1 MIVVMHVPYGGE
13 VDIQP
18 AGDHDCQ
25 LRVRCGDD
33 AAELV
38 IPDDLLRQLVAKA
51 SRHLDRRAAER
62 TLAMLEAERERRCRA
77 ERPETL
83 AVMAEVRVKEA
94 AAEATAAGALTGKVG

>member
-1 MIVVMHVPYGGE
+1 MHVPYGGE

-18 AGDHDCQ
+18 IGAHDCQ

-51 SRHLDRRAAER
+51 SRHLDRRAVET
-62 TLAMLEAERERRCRA
+62 TLRMLEAERERRRRA

-83 AVMAEVRVKEA
+83 AVMVEVQKSG
-94 AAEATAAGALTGKVG
+94 TAAVASAADALMGKVG